1 MGSVDF
7 FSSLIK
13 MISALAVVL
22 GIMIAAMYFL
32 KKFVKGSGTG
42 VDDGKFIKIISTRY
56 IGPKSS
62 IMLMD
67 VLNSII
73 VVGIANNQITM
84 LTTISDPKALER
96 LSNIDREKKNPV
108 SLFNNLTSY
117 KNKMLAPDR
126 TRRGAR
132 ENE

>member
-1 MGSVDF
+1 MGGVDF

-13 MISALAVVL
+13 MVSALAVVL

-32 KKFVKGSGTG
+32 RKFIKGAGTG

-56 IGPKSS
+56 IGPKCS

-67 VLNSII
+67 VLSNII

-96 LSNIDREKKNPV
+96 VKDFDREKKGPV
-108 SLFNNLTSY
+108 SVFDNLASY
-117 KNKMLAPDR
+117 RNKLLAQNR
-126 TRRGAR
+126 TGKGSR

>member
-1 MGSVDF
+1 MGAVDF
-7 FSSLIK
+7 FSSLVK

-22 GIMIAAMYFL
+22 GIMIGAMFFL
-32 KKFVKGSGTG
+32 RKFIKGTG
-42 VDDGKFIKIISTRY
+42 TNLDDGNYIKIISTRY
-56 IGPKSS
+56 IGPKCS

-84 LTTISDPKALER
+84 LTTISDSKSLEK
-96 LSNIDREKKNPV
+96 LNDLDRGKKNSV
-108 SLFNNLTSY
+108 SLLDNLTSY
-117 KNKMLAPDR
+117 RSKLLAVGQ
-126 TRRGAR
+126 TRKRSG

>member
-42 VDDGKFIKIISTRY
+42 VDDGKCIKIISTRY
-56 IGPKSS
+56 IGPKCS

-73 VVGIANNQITM
+73 VIGIANNQITM

-96 LSNIDREKKNPV
+96 LNDIDREKKNPG
-108 SLFNNLTSY
+108 SLFNNLASY
-117 KNKMLAPDR
+117 RSKLLAPDR
-126 TRRGAR
+126 TRKGAR